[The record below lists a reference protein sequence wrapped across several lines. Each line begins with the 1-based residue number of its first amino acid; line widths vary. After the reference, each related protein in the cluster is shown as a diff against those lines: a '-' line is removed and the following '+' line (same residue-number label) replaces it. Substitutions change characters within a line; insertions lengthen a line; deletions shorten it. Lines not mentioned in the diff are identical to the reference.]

1 VRGIRR
7 PATVVV
13 TAVALAALAG
23 VATPAS
29 AATTAS
35 TATASPAATPAAATS
50 STVTYDQWLSDATAA
65 TAPAL
70 GYLQQRVAAGSFSGT
85 PAIVLDI
92 DNTSLASYFYPTAY
106 PTPATE
112 PVLRL
117 AQYATAHAVKVLF
130 VTARPDLI
138 DLATEFNLASVG
150 YTVDGLYSRNPLQLL
165 ESIQTFKT
173 DTRKKLV
180 AEGYDIVANVGNNT
194 TDLDGGYADA
204 AFKLPD
210 YNGLLS

>member
-29 AATTAS
+29 AATATTTAS
-35 TATASPAATPAAATS
+35 AATTTAAATS
-50 STVTYDQWLSDATAA
+50 ATVTYDQWLSDATAA

-70 GYLQQRVAAGSFSGT
+70 GYLQRRVAAGSFSGT

-92 DNTSLASYFYPTAY
+92 DNTSLASYFYPATY
-106 PTPATE
+106 PTPATP
-112 PVLRL
+112 PVLQL
-117 AQYATAHAVKVLF
+117 AKYATAHGVKVLF

-138 DLATEFNLASVG
+138 DLATGFDLASVG

-173 DTRKKLV
+173 DTRRKLV

>member
-1 VRGIRR
+1 M
-7 PATVVV
+7 
-13 TAVALAALAG
+13 
-23 VATPAS
+23 S
-29 AATTAS
+29 S
-35 TATASPAATPAAATS
+35 AATPAATTAGAPAGAVS
-50 STVTYDQWLSDATAA
+50 YSQWLSDATAA

-70 GYLQQRVAAGSFSGT
+70 SYLQQRVAASTFSGT

-92 DNTSLASYFYPTAY
+92 DNTSLASYFYPTTY
-106 PTPATE
+106 PTPATP

-117 AQYATAHAVKVLF
+117 AQYATAHGVKVLF

-138 DLATEFNLASVG
+138 DLATEINLASVG

-173 DTRKKLV
+173 DTRRKLV

>member
-1 VRGIRR
+1 
-7 PATVVV
+7 
-13 TAVALAALAG
+13 
-23 VATPAS
+23 ATPAG
-29 AATTAS
+29 AATVS
-35 TATASPAATPAAATS
+35 SAATPAATTAGAPAGAVS
-50 STVTYDQWLSDATAA
+50 YSQWLSDATAA

-70 GYLQQRVAAGSFSGT
+70 SYLQQRVAASTFSGT

-92 DNTSLASYFYPTAY
+92 DNTSLASYFYPTTY
-106 PTPATE
+106 PTPATP

-117 AQYATAHAVKVLF
+117 AQYATAHGVKVLF

-138 DLATEFNLASVG
+138 DLATEINLASVG

-173 DTRKKLV
+173 DTRRKLV

>member
-1 VRGIRR
+1 MRGIRR
-7 PATVVV
+7 LVVAAATV
-13 TAVALAALAG
+13 TATAALGAG
-23 VATPAS
+23 VATPAG
-29 AATTAS
+29 AATPS
-35 TATASPAATPAAATS
+35 PAAATATATAAAVS
-50 STVTYDQWLSDATAA
+50 YAQWLSDATAA

-70 GYLQQRVAAGSFSGT
+70 SYLQQRIAAGTFSGT

-106 PTPATE
+106 PTPATP
-112 PVLRL
+112 PVLQL
-117 AQYATAHAVKVLF
+117 AKYATAHGVKVLF

-138 DLATEFNLASVG
+138 DLATEFDLTSVG

-173 DTRKKLV
+173 DTRRKLV

>member
-1 VRGIRR
+1 MRGIRR
-7 PATVVV
+7 LVVAAATV
-13 TAVALAALAG
+13 TAAAALGAG
-23 VATPAS
+23 VATPAG
-29 AATTAS
+29 AATV
-35 TATASPAATPAAATS
+35 SPAAEAAATS
-50 STVTYDQWLSDATAA
+50 AARTADATVSYSQWLSDATAA

-70 GYLQQRVAAGSFSGT
+70 SYLQQRVAAGTFHGT

-92 DNTSLASYFYPTAY
+92 DNTSLASYFYPTTY
-106 PTPATE
+106 PTPANP
-112 PVLRL
+112 PVLQL
-117 AQYATAHAVKVLF
+117 AQYAAAHGVKVLF

-138 DLATEFNLASVG
+138 DLATEINLTAVG
-150 YTVDGLYSRNPLQLL
+150 YTVDHLYSRNPLQLL

-173 DTRKKLV
+173 DTRRKLV

-210 YNGLLS
+210 YDGLLS